1 MSVQIRWNT
10 IVTFM
15 ISLLEV
21 VVFALAFFSNN
32 YEYLFKEDTPEFL
45 NQLKFYCME
54 DTYTRWETEVTFL
67 AEMLF
72 TMHIIIIF
80 MYSTINLMV
89 LSSVPY
95 KHNRFKKTEE
105 EKAKEVEKKLKRLA
119 KKSK

>member
-72 TMHIIIIF
+72 TMHIIII
-80 MYSTINLMV
+80 V
-89 LSSVPY
+89 
-95 KHNRFKKTEE
+95 
-105 EKAKEVEKKLKRLA
+105 
-119 KKSK
+119 

>member
-1 MSVQIRWNT
+1 
-10 IVTFM
+10 M
-15 ISLLEV
+15 ISLLEII
-21 VVFALAFFSNN
+21 VFALAFLSMN
-32 YEYLFKEDTPEFL
+32 YEYLFKDNAPPFFV
-45 NQLKFYCME
+45 QFKFYCME

-72 TMHIIIIF
+72 TMHVIIIF

-95 KHNRFKKTEE
+95 KHNRFKKTEQ
-105 EKAKEVEKKLKRLA
+105 EKAKEFEKKLKRLE